1 MRGSLWCLDRAW
13 IVSQKFSLVNMLVFS
28 RFLENFSWKIINKFS
43 LWFTIPYSI
52 SSRLYIFLSWILL
65 FYLFISFYFIQLL
78 QLLWTILTHSHPLPA
93 VFSLGRLFPIST
105 STVCYSTWKK
115 LDLLLKLSNITFSLS
130 KVNVILKFWN

>member
-52 SSRLYIFLSWILL
+52 SSHLYIFLSWILL
-65 FYLFISFYFIQLL
+65 FYLFISFYFMQLL
-78 QLLWTILTHSHPLPA
+78 QLLWTILTHSHPFPA
-93 VFSLGRLFPIST
+93 VLDRLFSVWT
-105 STVCYSTWKK
+105 STKCYSTWKK
-115 LDLLLKLSNITFSLS
+115 LDLLLKLSKITFSLS

>member
-78 QLLWTILTHSHPLPA
+78 QLLWTILTHSHPFPA
-93 VFSLGRLFPIST
+93 VLDRLFSVWT
-105 STVCYSTWKK
+105 STKCYSTWKK